1 MVVGG
6 HKRVRCCDRMVPGPV
21 EPSNLTSSG
30 GVQEIAVDI
39 VLEDLKCVNDGSKY
53 GRLNRWHEN

>member
-6 HKRVRCCDRMVPGPV
+6 HKRVRCRDRMVPGPV
-21 EPSNLTSSG
+21 EPSNPTSSG

-39 VLEDLKCVNDGSKY
+39 VLEDLKRVNDRSEYK
-53 GRLNRWHEN
+53 RLSR